1 MKIDCKNIV
10 AEGKPYSGIVEL
22 NLNMSSVKSV
32 DLYRSFIKRA
42 LQQKIGKKVDN
53 FIYKILTF

>member
-1 MKIDCKNIV
+1 MKIDCKSIV
-10 AEGKPYSGIVEL
+10 VEGKPYPGVVEL

-32 DLYRSFIKRA
+32 DLYRPFIKRA